1 MKKIDRHLSKTVGSG
16 PEHVVA
22 IIEPMQ
28 AKYKKYWDKMKDFAA
43 INMVIDPRCKL
54 ELLEFLVMDE
64 FGVSEAK
71 EIVRNIKSLLY
82 TWFTELTQAQQ
93 ETNSQPNV
101 SHENNQKKT
110 NQPSNPE
117 DEERERYKMFLAGKN
132 TINTTSATAELDL
145 YLQEPPVGI
154 DTPKFQILN
163 WWRDNAVRYPL
174 LATLAKTVLM
184 TPMTSIASESAF
196 STGGRVLSDF
206 RSKMNTDTLEAL
218 VCGQDWIKVEDGLFR
233 FDEIDDNED
242 DVVALSD

>member
-1 MKKIDRHLSKTVGSG
+1 MTHHPTAHIVFKYMKKIDRHLSKTVGSG

-22 IIEPMQ
+22 LIEPMQ

-43 INMVIDPRCKL
+43 INMVIDPWCKL
-54 ELLEFLVMDE
+54 ELLEFLLLDE

-101 SHENNQKKT
+101 NHENNKKKT

-154 DTPKFQILN
+154 DTPKFQILD
-163 WWRDNAVRYPL
+163 WWRD
-174 LATLAKTVLM
+174 
-184 TPMTSIASESAF
+184 SAYYF
-196 STGGRVLSDF
+196 
-206 RSKMNTDTLEAL
+206 
-218 VCGQDWIKVEDGLFR
+218 IFR
-233 FDEIDDNED
+233 FYT
-242 DVVALSD
+242 LFQP